1 MTKRPVLAIALL
13 ATATVALAGCVYIPV
28 PMGPRVTE
36 DRDIDDVT
44 ALVLKTD
51 GDVVVTLGD
60 TPSLTITA
68 RSAAMDLLTSEVD
81 DGVLTLS
88 VNGPHLGLGDVDYAL
103 TVQEISDIEI
113 DGSGDVIVDFA
124 GARDIHVSIEGSG
137 DITGTGIDA
146 STVVSSIEGS
156 GDIELTGRADDHSLE
171 IDGSGNFDGQD
182 FVTENAG
189 VTISGSGDV
198 EVNVT
203 GQLGVDISGSGEV
216 RYTGDPEVTSNVS
229 GSGSVLEDD

>member
-113 DGSGDVIVDFA
+113 DGSGDVVVDFT
-124 GARDIHVSIEGSG
+124 GADDVTVSIEGSG